1 MIMITKI
8 NNKIKRMGLIGLM
21 GLMVAGCADFFDQ
34 ESEHIIFADK
44 EHLNSATDSIY
55 SVTGILNKLQVIA
68 DRTILLG
75 EVRGDLV
82 DVTGIANSDLR
93 DMALFDVKDDNR
105 YNVPRDYYAV
115 INNCNYFI
123 AHADTALKNN
133 RNEYIFMK
141 EYAAVKAI
149 RAWTYL
155 QLALNYGSVPFVTE
169 PILTKIESEASYPRY
184 DLTEICR
191 YFINDLSQ
199 IPDRYHR
206 EYPGY
211 GTIRGNDVRMMWF
224 PITIL
229 LGDLNLW
236 LASATGSEA
245 NYREAALRYYEYL
258 SERNG
263 ENSAFPTGI
272 AYTTWVPGSTTW
284 NVLQQGDSYIRA
296 FTNESYDENSEL
308 ITMIPCDSIQA
319 EGYYSQLR
327 NLFNSREENDY
338 MVSLTPSKNMID
350 ISESQEHCCVNTNG
364 TSVLYAP
371 KGMSNHRSGD
381 LRLSRIYSS
390 IDITHPYTGDRI
402 DYQSIDKYSTRNVHI
417 YRRQMVYF
425 RLAEALNMIGYPRMA
440 FQILSQGINN
450 DVLNEEVYPYYSESD
465 SLWISQLSF
474 PTSRYGIYTVENL
487 VSGRSTGIANTI
499 GMHSRGSGWTPM
511 NEFYRLPEDS
521 TKTEAQLMPIQ
532 QEYVKELLLTE
543 DALEFSFEGVRYYD
557 LMRFAMREPNP
568 GLFLM
573 SRICNRKGEENSD
586 AMRSELKKDLNVTSN
601 WYIQWNGKLG
611 PQ

>member
-1 MIMITKI
+1 
-8 NNKIKRMGLIGLM
+8 MGLMGLM
-21 GLMVAGCADFFDQ
+21 GLMVAGCADFFEQ
-34 ESEHIIFADK
+34 ESDHIIFADK

-82 DVTGIANSDLR
+82 DVTANANSDLR
-93 DMALFDVKDDNR
+93 DMALFDVKDNNR

-133 RNEYIFMK
+133 RNEFIFMK

-169 PILTKIESEASYPRY
+169 PVLTKLQAEADYPRY
-184 DLTEICR
+184 DLAAICQ
-191 YFINDLSQ
+191 YFINDLSA

-211 GTIRGNDVRMMWF
+211 GTIRGNDARLLWF
-224 PITIL
+224 PITVV

-236 LASATGSEA
+236 LASVTGSEA
-245 NYREAALRYYEYL
+245 NYREAALRYYQYI

-263 ENSAFPTGI
+263 ENSAYPAGTTYI
-272 AYTTWVPGSTTW
+272 TWVPGSTTW
-284 NVLQQGDSYIRA
+284 NSLQISDSYLRA
-296 FTNESYDENSEL
+296 FTNESYDQNSEL

-338 MVSLTPSKNMID
+338 MVSLTPSTREFE

-371 KGMSNHRSGD
+371 KGMANHRSGD
-381 LRLSRIYSS
+381 LRLSQIYETY
-390 IDITHPYTGDRI
+390 DITHPSSGDRI
-402 DYQSIDKYSTRNVHI
+402 SYQIVDKYSTRNVHI

-450 DVLNEEVYPYYSESD
+450 DVLNEEVYPYYSPSD
-465 SLWISQLSF
+465 SVWISKLNF

-487 VSGRSTGIANTI
+487 VSRQSTGVVNTL
-499 GMHSRGSGWTPM
+499 GMHTRGSGWTPL
-511 NEFYRLPEDS
+511 NEFYQLPEDS
-521 TKTEAQLMPIQ
+521 TLTESELIPIQ
-532 QEYVKELLLTE
+532 QEYVKNLLLTE
-543 DALEFSFEGVRYYD
+543 DVLEFAFEGVRYYD

-573 SRICNRKGEENSD
+573 SQICNRKGEANAD
-586 AMRSELKKDLNVTSN
+586 VMRSELKKDLTVTSN
-601 WYIQWNGKLG
+601 WYLQWNGKLG